1 MNGFTGAMK
10 DSWLKEKE
18 NKDVKENN
26 SKADTG
32 KDMAI
37 TEVLMNDQA
46 SSPWLQIRLN
56 LPNSED
62 TWLQAW
68 EFEQHTMKGF
78 LINIKDI
85 MSHK

>member
-10 DSWLKEKE
+10 DSWLKVKE

-62 TWLQAW
+62 TWLQV
-68 EFEQHTMKGF
+68 
-78 LINIKDI
+78 
-85 MSHK
+85 

>member
-10 DSWLKEKE
+10 DSWLKVKE

-62 TWLQAW
+62 TWLQVW